1 MPMDFRGAVAMKHKL
16 VLPVLLSAL
25 LAAAVPAGADET
37 SPFGIN
43 IHVPQGAELDL
54 LLDRAQAA
62 GIGWV
67 RIDFVW
73 AYVEGSPDRYD
84 WTIYDAIAAKARARG
99 IEVFA
104 TLDYTP
110 GWATSGPELTGVPDD
125 PGQWADFC
133 FRAARRYR
141 GSIRYWGLWNEA
153 NLDRFWSGS
162 RQEYI
167 DIIVKRGADA
177 LHAGNPD
184 AQVGGPELAHLTSG
198 DSDWYEWLRQT
209 LLQAGDRLDFVTHHL
224 YDNDGPG
231 DVTEKLE
238 ASTLFGNRPSSWG
251 IVAPSVKEVLK
262 NAGWLGKPFWLTET
276 GWESARVGE
285 GRQAADYTGLLD
297 DWFSGRSGRD
307 WVDKIFFYEAK
318 DGSTSGGPS
327 FGILRPDGAPKPAY
341 AAYAAFTASW
351 REAQGR
357 ELLLGGRFAVEVS
370 WRDHQGRTGAGTAVP
385 DTGQSGFFWFFDPG
399 NLELVVKAL
408 DGRAV
413 NGRYWIF
420 YGALSDVEYW
430 ITVTDRETGEVRR
443 YHNPSGNLCGRG
455 DTSAFPVGSAA
466 ASSSLVVAPMTAA
479 GIDLAS
485 AKAGSCGGSSSALC
499 LLGSRFRVEVEW
511 RRRDGMSGTGT
522 AVPRTDQSGTFWFFD
537 PANTELVVKV
547 LDGRPLTGRFWVFY
561 GALSDVEYWITVTD
575 TETGARKQYH
585 NPPGNLCGTGD
596 TQAL

>member
-1 MPMDFRGAVAMKHKL
+1 MKPKL
-16 VLPVLLSAL
+16 FPSVLLLLAL
-25 LAAAVPAGADET
+25 LAAVTPAGADES

-43 IHVPQGAELDL
+43 IHAPQGAELDL
-54 LLDRAQAA
+54 LLDRAEAA

-73 AYVEGSPDRYD
+73 AYVEASPDHYD
-84 WTIYDAIAAKARARG
+84 WTVYDAIAAKAKARG

-162 RQEYI
+162 RQQYI

-177 LHAGNPD
+177 LHDGNPD
-184 AQVGGPELAHLTSG
+184 AQVGGPDLAHLTSG

-238 ASTLFGNRPSSWG
+238 ASTLFGNKPSNWG
-251 IVAPSVKEVLK
+251 LVPPSVKDVLK
-262 NAGWLGKPFWLTET
+262 NTGWLGKPFWLTET

-285 GRQAADYTGLLD
+285 GRQASSYTGLLN
-297 DWFSGRSGRD
+297 DWFTGRSGRD
-307 WVDKIFFYEAK
+307 WIDKIFFYEAK
-318 DGSTSGGPS
+318 DGSAADSPTW
-327 FGILRPDGAPKPAY
+327 GILRPDGTPKPAY
-341 AAYAAFTASW
+341 DAYAAFTASW
-351 REAQGR
+351 RQAQGR
-357 ELLLGGRFAVEVS
+357 ELLLGGRFAVEVT

-385 DTGQSGFFWFFDPG
+385 DTEQSGFFWFFDPG

-408 DGRAV
+408 DGRSV

-430 ITVTDRETGEVRR
+430 ITVTDRQTGEVRS

-466 ASSSLVVAPMTAA
+466 ASSSLVVAPMTAG
-479 GIDLAS
+479 GIDLAPS
-485 AKAGSCGGSSSALC
+485 KAGSCGASSSTLC

-511 RRRDGMSGTGT
+511 RRRDGVSGTGMAT
-522 AVPRTDQSGTFWFFD
+522 PRTDQSGTFWFFD